1 MPFYPK
7 AKHPHDAAFEQRGL
21 GTPVQGKADD
31 GQGQPVI
38 RRIAEEIERV
48 DGRTVWD
55 RVSLDEAFDALN
67 DEAVTQKNAWDGL

>member
-7 AKHPHDAAFEQRGL
+7 AKHPQDAAFEQRGL

-48 DGRTVWD
+48 GAQAGAANGASIPKTSASRRSWSD
-55 RVSLDEAFDALN
+55 
-67 DEAVTQKNAWDGL
+67 